1 MMVKQMAPTNTNRTR
16 LGKRKQEMQ
25 ELRKEKQTITSKKH
39 DKTCLEKDNSKDNSK
54 SQLMVLQEQFD
65 ALKIEYEK
73 QLETVHLLEIKVK
86 DLEKERTN
94 YQPNVVKTDKGDIL
108 MLCCE
113 CEYPAEDIFDLGEH
127 MYEAH
132 SQNEE
137 SELSCELCGDTFST
151 EESLK
156 EHKMKIHKK
165 EWSCNYCS
173 ESFEWK
179 SNLMIHK
186 KENHEEKVSSCWNH
200 TLGTCQFGDT
210 NCWFIHR
217 NEGPKPKINCKIC
230 DKDFLIRSEYLIH
243 RKINHPSTVQL
254 CRNEECKYGDNCWFL
269 HQAITR

>member
-1 MMVKQMAPTNTNRTR
+1 MRENLNLGELNVLKLNFFQLCRQLNWKVVSLSARPTEIIQGSLFLVLLLHVMMVKQMAPTNTNRTR

-73 QLETVHLLEIKVK
+73 QLETVHLLETKVK

-137 SELSCELCGDTFST
+137 SEISCELCGDTFST
-151 EESLK
+151 EESLR
-156 EHKMKIHKK
+156 EHKIKMHK
-165 EWSCNYCS
+165 N
-173 ESFEWK
+173 
-179 SNLMIHK
+179 
-186 KENHEEKVSSCWNH
+186 
-200 TLGTCQFGDT
+200 
-210 NCWFIHR
+210 
-217 NEGPKPKINCKIC
+217 
-230 DKDFLIRSEYLIH
+230 
-243 RKINHPSTVQL
+243 
-254 CRNEECKYGDNCWFL
+254 
-269 HQAITR
+269 